1 MGKLFLVAT
10 PIGNLEDI
18 TLRAIKTLGEVDL
31 ILAEDTRKTGRLL
44 KEILTTKTPPPL
56 FSFFEGNEER
66 KQPEV
71 LTRLLGGEN
80 IALVTSA
87 GTPTIAD
94 PGFKL
99 VRACFR
105 EKIEVISVPGP
116 NAALTAL
123 SVSGLPT
130 DKFLFLGFLPKKK
143 GKVEKMFQSY
153 QGLVDSPLSPS
164 LVFYES
170 PYRLIKTLRL
180 AENIL
185 GNQAQVVVCRELTK
199 IYEEKIVG
207 SFKEILA
214 KLEGKK
220 IKGEVTVVLSLK
232 NSASFY

>member
-66 KQPEV
+66 KQPEI

-153 QGLVDSPLSPS
+153 QDLVDSPLSPS

-185 GNQAQVVVCRELTK
+185 GNQARVVVCRELTK

-207 SFKEILA
+207 GFKEILA